1 MMYGNMQDTNKS
13 TSFIGEKILQWR
25 NVQNIC
31 YKIIFISTE
40 RVKITCV
47 WILNFS

>member
-13 TSFIGEKILQWR
+13 TSFIREKILQWR
-25 NVQNIC
+25 NVQNIR
-31 YKIIFISTE
+31 YKIILISTE

-47 WILNFS
+47 WI